1 MAETDEVTKGLGDAV
16 RQGLGVFGQGVNTI
30 AQVLRSGDAA
40 LKEVDGALTGGSP
53 SPSPGP
59 SQPLGR
65 EQQLAQRV
73 VSLVQQGGEA
83 AKRAGDPKTPTATA
97 RFQETMR
104 LLFQQS
110 FPVAEA
116 GLSDLMPAP
125 LDVLRM
131 ALKNLRGSVALV
143 RLANG
148 AGSLDDLEEVARSAE
163 ELSDQLK
170 PALPS
175 ARTAAEPAAAR
186 PAAIPHS
193 APRPAKARAK
203 GTGKGRKKKEPP
215 NPSAV
220 AFARAM
226 GEEMGDATVKRWA
239 EDLAAAKITEDQFI
253 DRWSKK
259 TGQGHSADPETL
271 LARAKQR
278 TIESGLPADDPYLQG
293 L

>member
-1 MAETDEVTKGLGDAV
+1 MPETDELTKGLGDAV

-40 LKEVDGALTGGSP
+40 LKEVDGALTGGTASAA
-53 SPSPGP
+53 PG
-59 SQPLGR
+59 SSRALGP

-73 VSLVQQGGEA
+73 VSLVKQGGEA

-110 FPVAEA
+110 FPVEA
-116 GLSDLMPAP
+116 GLSDLMPSP
-125 LDVLRM
+125 SDVLRL
-131 ALKNLRGSVALV
+131 ALKNLRGSMALV

-148 AGSLDDLEEVARSAE
+148 AGSVEDVEEVARFAE
-163 ELSDQLK
+163 ELGDQLQ
-170 PALPS
+170 PS
-175 ARTAAEPAAAR
+175 HAATEPMGAH
-186 PAAIPHS
+186 PTVVPPS
-193 APRPAKARAK
+193 APRPAKARPK
-203 GTGKGRKKKEPP
+203 GAGRGKRKKEPP

-226 GEEMGDATVKRWA
+226 GEEMGDATVKRLA

-259 TGQGHSADPETL
+259 AGQGKGANPETL

-278 TIESGLPADDPYLQG
+278 AIEAGLPADDPYLQG

>member
-1 MAETDEVTKGLGDAV
+1 MAETDELTKGLGDAV

-40 LKEVDGALTGGSP
+40 LREVDGALTGGTASAA
-53 SPSPGP
+53 PG
-59 SQPLGR
+59 SSRALGP

-73 VSLVQQGGEA
+73 VSLVNQGGEA
-83 AKRAGDPKTPTATA
+83 AKRAGDPKTPTAIA

-110 FPVAEA
+110 FPVEA
-116 GLSDLMPAP
+116 GLSDLMPSP
-125 LDVLRM
+125 SDVLRM
-131 ALKNLRGSVALV
+131 ALKNLRGSMALV

-148 AGSLDDLEEVARSAE
+148 AGSVEDVEEVARFAE
-163 ELSDQLK
+163 ELAEQLQ
-170 PALPS
+170 PS
-175 ARTAAEPAAAR
+175 TSLANTTMEPTATRPEIVQPPAAK
-186 PAAIPHS
+186 PT
-193 APRPAKARAK
+193 KTRAK
-203 GTGKGRKKKEPP
+203 GTGRGKKKKEPP

-259 TGQGHSADPETL
+259 AGQGKSANPETL

-278 TIESGLPADDPYLQG
+278 AIEAGLPADDPYLQG